1 MRVVEVLEFTR
12 FIEHYCQTNNV
23 AVLYYEIN
31 CREDRRDDVVA
42 FYDGKIDRL
51 LLNPMKRDDD
61 NFIVFPTDNEA
72 IQYAETNFPY
82 QSDLISSGTDMEF
95 FIHCRVW
102 HQSGAFSWENKDG
115 GVTTIPEAQP
125 PA

>member
-1 MRVVEVLEFTR
+1 MRVVEILEFER
-12 FIEHYCQTNNV
+12 FVEHYCETKNV
-23 AVLYYEIN
+23 SVLYYEIN
-31 CREDRRDDVVA
+31 CREDRRDDVVE
-42 FYDGKIDRL
+42 FYKGKIDPML
-51 LLNPMKRDDD
+51 LAPLIRDDD
-61 NFIVFPTDNEA
+61 NFIVFPTDLEA

-82 QSDLISSGTDMEF
+82 ESDLISAGIDSEF

-115 GVTTIPEAQP
+115 AVATIPEAQP